1 MCSALYSPGAPCRR
15 FLDVALALLSFT
27 RLACSLPVHAAYATV
42 IQRQIDLLDEYDY
55 IVVGG
60 GTAGLTVADRLSEA
74 GECALKAQ
82 AILHLSNWI
91 NDNAIDTVLV
101 IEYGY
106 LDSSDSITAVTTP
119 DQQSAG
125 RDEYP
130 PATRSYNFTTV
141 PQTELDGLP
150 KSIRA
155 GAVVGGS
162 SATNGMLLDRGSAE
176 DYEAWVLAAGEYGED
191 FAAEWGWENFLPSF
205 RKSVTFHPPTE
216 EMQENYNITY
226 DVDAAYGGTT
236 PIHASYRPFQWPTQR
251 KWFLGIQVRTL
262 ADQRSSQSSCS
273 MLSREYL
280 VSNLPRRLQMVANT
294 V

>member
-1 MCSALYSPGAPCRR
+1 M
-15 FLDVALALLSFT
+15 
-27 RLACSLPVHAAYATV
+27 ATV
-42 IQRQIDLLDEYDY
+42 GLKIQPPY
-55 IVVGG
+55 IRSS
-60 GTAGLTVADRLSEA
+60 GLISKL
-74 GECALKAQ
+74 
-82 AILHLSNWI
+82 
-91 NDNAIDTVLV
+91 DTVLV

-141 PQTELDGLP
+141 PQTELDGRP

-176 DYEAWVLAAGEYGED
+176 DYDAWVLAAGEYRED

-251 KWFLGIQVRTL
+251 K
-262 ADQRSSQSSCS
+262 
-273 MLSREYL
+273 
-280 VSNLPRRLQMVANT
+280 
-294 V
+294 